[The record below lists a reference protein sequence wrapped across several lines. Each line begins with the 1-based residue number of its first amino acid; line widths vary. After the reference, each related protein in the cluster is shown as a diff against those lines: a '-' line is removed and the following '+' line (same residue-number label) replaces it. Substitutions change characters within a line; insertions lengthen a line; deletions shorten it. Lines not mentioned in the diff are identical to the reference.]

1 MSPLI
6 SSSTS
11 FDYQMLSS
19 GAKHIRNIE
28 KNIHNPDD
36 SQNFVILDVKHRD
49 KNVCDIEGFP
59 QEEASTT

>member
-1 MSPLI
+1 
-6 SSSTS
+6 
-11 FDYQMLSS
+11 MLSS